1 MVLREKRASQAISR
15 TFLERIGFAV
25 PSPRKAVMLLVIALD
40 QSMLQ
45 NLFWWRAKV
54 KFIAPCGT
62 LALLMPYFCPPLPPL
77 SRRRRRVSLS
87 LAMDS

>member
-1 MVLREKRASQAISR
+1 MVLLEKRASQAISR
-15 TFLERIGFAV
+15 TFLKRIGFAV

-77 SRRRRRVSLS
+77 SAAAASLS